1 MFSLLYAWL
10 YFNSMLRTNNFLTFS
25 IVVRRSGK
33 IREQDNAAN
42 NKNKSLKKKWNSL
55 N

>member
-10 YFNSMLRTNNFLTFS
+10 SYNSMLTTNNFLTSS
-25 IVVRRSGK
+25 IVVRQLEK
-33 IREQDNAAN
+33 IRGQDNAAN